1 MAQLTLLLPERERL
15 RGAPLPAALAATLA
29 RADRAQLEPGAS
41 AQLQRHVDNL
51 PNPPPAAALTR
62 LVDTDVDAT
71 RPFLWLRADPAYVRP
86 DINGVR
92 LLAIGD
98 TLGVE
103 QTDVDALLPALR
115 PLFGDAGLLLDAPVP
130 GRWYLQLQRGAT
142 LPSFAAP
149 DEALGDDLF
158 EHIPAGAEGRRWRSL
173 LSETQVVLHNHPHN
187 VWRQS
192 VGKPPVNSL
201 WFWGGG
207 VLPHAVTWTA
217 PTLYSDD
224 PCLLGLA
231 LAGNIQ
237 GMPLDQRHGFDDDA
251 LVDVRALRDPHRI
264 IGDWLQPALSAAAGK
279 DVCLDFADG
288 AVFRLAAS
296 QRWRFWR
303 RPLASLAG

>member
-173 LSETQVVLHNHPHN
+173 LSETQVVLHNHPYN
-187 VWRQS
+187 ALRQAQDK
-192 VGKPPVNSL
+192 VAVNSL
-201 WFWGGG
+201 WFWGAG
-207 VLPHAVTWTA
+207 VLPHSVSWQT
-217 PTLYSDD
+217 PTLFSDD
-224 PCLLGLA
+224 PVMRGLA
-231 LAGNIQ
+231 LAGKITT
-237 GMPLDQRHGFDDDA
+237 MPLDLFQSFEDDA
-251 LVDVRALRDPHRI
+251 VIDLRAGRDPAEVVGR
-264 IGDWLQPALSAAAGK
+264 WLAPAAVASRQHA
-279 DVCLDFADG
+279 VTFDFADG
-288 AVFRLAAS
+288 ERFRLS
-296 QRWRFWR
+296 SSHRWRFWR
-303 RPLASLAG
+303 RPVEALSK